1 MIIFVLIIGFFLLG
15 VGVWLYEEYKVYK
28 VPKQTLC
35 EKCNKPIRTLSTT
48 ISSDGKKI
56 FHYVC
61 DYCEKLNLENKRKDL
76 LSRVVN
82 DKFEFDN
89 QGLRDAVDSWLKN
102 SVDAEKKYGH
112 INNWNT
118 SKVTNMSKL
127 FHLKVNPDKP
137 LLHTSFNEPI
147 GDWDVSEVTDMTAL
161 FGGLKNFN
169 QDLSKWD
176 VSNVRDMTAMFY
188 KATSFNQDIG
198 SWNVGN
204 VRNMRNMFQNAS
216 SFNCGGKPYDK
227 NRRVNI
233 NLNEKFERMM
243 DQYLYGYDE
252 SNDLEPISN
261 KNQISEWNVQNV
273 KNMTAMFKNA
283 SSFVGRQIV
292 SWQIQEDCITNNIF
306 ENIENFGINVDDI
319 KYKVDPNT
327 IKLPKGKKE
336 NSNDDSQIIKL
347 KYLKNNGADDL
358 NHNPLTGKKVDFF
371 IAKPFDLNAIVE
383 IGAEIFHINYILIE
397 QSLEHDLDYIYIGLC
412 DEKFNIKKWVDPN
425 KSKAE
430 FINKIYL
437 LGEILIDEDLCEACS
452 VRYIDDFNSHI
463 LDDSY
468 DYQKLLEVRDNW

>member
-1 MIIFVLIIGFFLLG
+1 MVIFVLIIGFFLVGMG
-15 VGVWLYEEYKVYK
+15 VLLYKEYKA
-28 VPKQTLC
+28 PEQTLC
-35 EKCNKPIRTLSTT
+35 EKCNKPVSSMTITLT
-48 ISSDGKKI
+48 DGKKI
-56 FHYVC
+56 VDYGC
-61 DYCEKLNLENKRKDL
+61 NYCEKLNLEHKRKDL

-147 GDWDVSEVTDMTAL
+147 GDWDVSNVTDMTAL

-176 VSNVRDMTAMFY
+176 VSNVRDMTAMFF

-198 SWNVGN
+198 SWNVSN

-252 SNDLEPISN
+252 SYDLED
-261 KNQISEWNVQNV
+261 
-273 KNMTAMFKNA
+273 
-283 SSFVGRQIV
+283 R
-292 SWQIQEDCITNNIF
+292 
-306 ENIENFGINVDDI
+306 
-319 KYKVDPNT
+319 
-327 IKLPKGKKE
+327 
-336 NSNDDSQIIKL
+336 
-347 KYLKNNGADDL
+347 
-358 NHNPLTGKKVDFF
+358 
-371 IAKPFDLNAIVE
+371 
-383 IGAEIFHINYILIE
+383 
-397 QSLEHDLDYIYIGLC
+397 
-412 DEKFNIKKWVDPN
+412 
-425 KSKAE
+425 KS
-430 FINKIYL
+430 
-437 LGEILIDEDLCEACS
+437 
-452 VRYIDDFNSHI
+452 V
-463 LDDSY
+463 
-468 DYQKLLEVRDNW
+468 V